1 MVHRNGSSYKFMYS
15 DIDSFMVKTNKILDK
30 DIRRPKL
37 TLRTSDHNSIVQEL
51 KINFTS
57 ILSLIKS

>member
-1 MVHRNGSSYKFMYS
+1 MYS